1 MKNRRFW
8 GQLLIVVTS
17 VFLFSVSIFAVVY
30 VNRSVTE
37 RRNRVLNMA
46 FDQEI
51 SSIQNRLDDISD
63 SLYDLRGLFVL
74 GDMSPSQWKNYSQ
87 AILGENH
94 QISYSYAFVE
104 KVKKEDILEFE
115 KALRNTGDPLYGNYT
130 VFPKT
135 EGDYSY
141 PIKYLFT
148 TDSDIKSLLG
158 FDFQY
163 SERTMTAIKAA
174 MVTDQPTLSE
184 LTHLDLIIPNSKKI
198 GYEVVLPTYRIAK
211 KQSVP
216 QSEEKDKELIGFV
229 GAWINSENLKSDTVN
244 TAGLRYSF
252 YDGNDKV
259 FTSGRLATTNPMTTL
274 SREVTLFNRK
284 FRMVLETGQMYSL
297 GTFEENL
304 FGMTLA
310 AVIIINLLWLLSVYT
325 ILSSRSRALDL
336 ADLATT
342 DLRKFKQ
349 AVDGVSDHVII
360 ADPNGVISYANDSA
374 QRITGYSISEMIGK
388 KPSLW
393 GGQMPKE
400 FYQNFWKIIKED
412 KKPFW
417 GEIKNRRK
425 NGELYEAEVH
435 VSPILNEKGDLLF
448 FVGIEKDLSRRKS
461 IERMKT
467 EFISLASHQLR
478 TPLSAVKWFSE
489 MLLDGNAGNL
499 TKMQKEFVLK
509 VNKSNEREIQLVNSL
524 LNVSRIE
531 SGKIVVMPRE
541 TNLKK
546 LVEKLISEM
555 KVDSNWG
562 NKKLTFL
569 VDKNVPNLR
578 IDPDLI
584 NHVYSN
590 LLANAINYTPN
601 AGKISVKIR
610 LKGGKVISEVKDG
623 GIGIPKG
630 EQDRIFEKFFRASN
644 AMKKNTDGN
653 GLGLYLIKAII
664 ESSGGKI
671 WFTSSEGKG
680 TTFTFSLPV
689 KGTNKLVKNDKNLFP

>member
-1 MKNRRFW
+1 MKNRRLW
-8 GQLLIVVTS
+8 GLLLIVVTS
-17 VFLFSVSIFAVVY
+17 IILLSGSVFAWSY
-30 VNRSVTE
+30 VNRSVIE
-37 RRNRVLNMA
+37 RRNRELNKD

-51 SSIQNRLDDISD
+51 LAIQRRLTEVID
-63 SLYDLRGLFVL
+63 SLYDLRGLFNLEEV
-74 GDMSPSQWKNYSQ
+74 SPDIWRGYTK
-87 AILGENH
+87 AILEENH
-94 QISYSYAFVE
+94 PVSYSYAFVE
-104 KVKKEDILEFE
+104 KVKKENMPEFE
-115 KALRNTGDPLYGNYT
+115 KSLRDTGDTQYGNYT

-135 EGDYSY
+135 KGDYSY

-148 TDSDIKSLLG
+148 TDPDIRSLLG
-158 FDFQY
+158 FDFLY
-163 SERTMTAIKAA
+163 SERTISAIASSTLSDK
-174 MVTDQPTLSE
+174 PTISE
-184 LTHLDLIIPNSKKI
+184 LTHLDLIIPSSKRI
-198 GYEVVLPTYRIAK
+198 GYEIVLPVYN
-211 KQSVP
+211 Q
-216 QSEEKDKELIGFV
+216 KEGEVLGFV
-229 GAWINSENLKSDTVN
+229 GVWISSENLKGNEGGVS
-244 TAGLRYSF
+244 GLRYSF
-252 YDGNDKV
+252 YDGSEKV
-259 FTSGRLATTNPMTTL
+259 FTAGRLGEGTPLTTL
-274 SREVTLFNRK
+274 SREIDLLNRK
-284 FRMVLETGQMYSL
+284 FRIVLETDRMYSL
-297 GTFEENL
+297 DNFEESL
-304 FGMTLA
+304 PEIALA
-310 AVIIINLLWLLSVYT
+310 MIALINLLWILSIYA
-325 ILSSRSRALDL
+325 ILSSRKRALDL
-336 ADLATT
+336 ADQATK
-342 DLRKFKQ
+342 DFRKFKQ
-349 AVDGVSDHVII
+349 AVDGVSDNVII
-360 ADPNGVISYANDSA
+360 ASPEGVITYANASA
-374 QRITGYSISEMIGK
+374 ERITGYPVSEIIGK

-425 NGELYEAEVH
+425 NGELYEAEIH
-435 VSPILNEKGDLLF
+435 VSPILDEKGELQF

-461 IERMKT
+461 IEKMKT

-499 TKMQKEFVLK
+499 TKIQKEFVLK

-531 SGKIVVMPRE
+531 SGKIVVIPKE

-546 LVEKLISEM
+546 LVENMISEM
-555 KVDSNWG
+555 KVDNNWG
-562 NKKLTFL
+562 NKKLTFSI
-569 VDKNVPNLR
+569 DKNVPNIY

-590 LLANAINYTPN
+590 LLSNAVSYTPDN
-601 AGKISVKIR
+601 GKISVKIH

-671 WFTSSEGKG
+671 WFTSAEGKG
-680 TTFTFSLPV
+680 TTFIFSLPI
-689 KGTNKLVKNDKNLFP
+689 KGPNKPEKSDGNLFSSSLT